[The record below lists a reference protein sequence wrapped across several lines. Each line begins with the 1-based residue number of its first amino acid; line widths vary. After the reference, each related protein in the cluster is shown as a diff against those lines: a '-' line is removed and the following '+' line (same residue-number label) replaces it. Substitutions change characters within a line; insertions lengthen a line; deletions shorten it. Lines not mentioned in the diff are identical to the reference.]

1 MKEKNKRNIRNLWN
15 TAAALWSIAIVLS
28 LTGCENPY
36 VYNTGNP
43 VPTHVP
49 DRVDTGFIVTRP
61 DSYDSADTAI
71 LVGRDEAENTVTF
84 LNLDLGRKYTL
95 TMDGTTR
102 LYDKYGEGISIS
114 QLKRGDIVDVTFLKS
129 KKHLTSMQ
137 LSSQAW
143 SYTNV
148 ERYEI
153 NEARNE
159 ISIGSEVYKLTSK
172 TQYISEDR
180 SIELMDLNASDVL
193 SFQGID
199 NQIFTVRVEKGHGYL
214 RLANDENFIGGWIEI
229 GQSQIRQIT
238 EDMLLAVPEGSY
250 QVNVTNRGG
259 GGIKSVVIRRNEETE
274 LDVGDLTVPEPQSG
288 VVLFSV
294 TPSAAELYI
303 DGTKVDTSGPVTLEY
318 GLHQL
323 IARAEG
329 YQSVTQYIRVMQKST
344 GVNVVLDAN
353 GGAEVPMPSA
363 DPADT
368 VENYYRVYVDAPE
381 NVEVGTHVITL
392 RKTDYETRSYTVQ
405 IDDTERDL
413 SYSFADLVENTLT
426 NP

>member
-259 GGIKSVVIRRNEETE
+259 GGIKSVVIKI
-274 LDVGDLTVPEPQSG
+274 G
-288 VVLFSV
+288 
-294 TPSAAELYI
+294 
-303 DGTKVDTSGPVTLEY
+303 
-318 GLHQL
+318 
-323 IARAEG
+323 RA
-329 YQSVTQYIRVMQKST
+329 
-344 GVNVVLDAN
+344 
-353 GGAEVPMPSA
+353 
-363 DPADT
+363 
-368 VENYYRVYVDAPE
+368 
-381 NVEVGTHVITL
+381 HV
-392 RKTDYETRSYTVQ
+392 
-405 IDDTERDL
+405 
-413 SYSFADLVENTLT
+413 
-426 NP
+426 